1 MINDKEFENAL
12 SRQIAT
18 YGKETMGILI
28 KLEVFLI
35 GLRGLGVEV
44 AKNLILAGP
53 KRVVLFDDNITTI
66 QDLGSNFYLK
76 ESDVGKNRRDKAC
89 LEKLKEL
96 NPRCEVEVSDF
107 NPLSDPSK
115 LSKFNVVCIT
125 EMQNSEYI
133 SKVNLALRENKGALI
148 YGVATGLSGTIFTD
162 FGPSHIIIDE
172 NGEECKSFSVKSI
185 SNAENGI
192 VLIDDSVA
200 RLSLTDGDYV
210 TFKEVEGMSEVNESP
225 PRPIRYVSTMAFS
238 IEDTR
243 NYGEYISGGIAQ
255 QVKVPKQKSYRP
267 FSEAFPI
274 PYLKDSKAPD
284 LTDFSK
290 FGRNEFLHIVYQSLQ
305 KYFDKTN
312 KLPQRNNLKELE
324 PLIEEIKNSIA
335 TLKESSH
342 WVANCQEFDE
352 KLASQLLR
360 WSSCEITPITSFMGG
375 IMAQE
380 IVKFT
385 GKYSPIDQWLWFDF
399 LEAVNGVPDT
409 FNRSELN
416 SRYDEQI
423 AIFGQETQN
432 KLKNLNVFLVGAGAL
447 GCEFLKEFALM
458 GVSTDQG
465 LLTVTDNDH
474 IEISNLN
481 RQFLFRMKDVKKEK
495 SKVASNAVREFNKDF
510 KTRDLQ
516 VLVSP
521 ENTKTFN
528 NEFWNK
534 QDFIINA
541 VDNIKA
547 RKYIDNMCTWYG
559 KPMIDSGTLGTK
571 AHSQV
576 IYPHVTNCYNDM
588 QDVPEDGVPMCT
600 LHNFPSTI
608 EHCIEFGR
616 DRFTGFF
623 SDSIAELKKF
633 VDNQK
638 SYLDDLSKEGNVS
651 VRQKKLESLL
661 TLLDIKISNNFD
673 ECINQALKS
682 YTEFFD
688 HNIKQL
694 LHQFPA
700 DFVDNKGNKFW
711 SGSKRVPHAI
721 EFCSENELCFGFVFT
736 YSTLLG
742 QALGL
747 NLKDSSY
754 VKEFSSKYVVPAFK
768 YKEITIKID
777 ENQNSEN
784 DTGFLSLEEEEKKIK
799 QTKEKILSL
808 LPNVQNKD
816 KIEPVEFEKDDD
828 TNHHIDFIN
837 AFSNLRARNYR
848 IDECD
853 RFKTKLI
860 AGKIIPAIAT
870 TTAAITGL
878 VAIQLLT
885 LLNSNKIEDMRGGYI
900 NLAINLIINTEP
912 GPKIEMQDKEND
924 PILLGPVKAIPS
936 KWSVWDKIDING
948 SHTFKELLDFFES
961 KYQVEVSIISVNK
974 QTIFMTYSSTWKDK
988 LSTKV
993 EDEYEKTV
1001 KSKIEEEYLVLE
1013 ISGDTKDGA
1022 TAILPLVRYYF
1033 KN

>member
-1 MINDKEFENAL
+1 MINDKEVENAL

-18 YGKETMGILI
+18 YGKETMGILM

-53 KRVVLFDDNITTI
+53 KRVVLFDDQITTI
-66 QDLGSNFYLK
+66 QDLGANFYLK
-76 ESDVGKNRRDKAC
+76 ESDVGKTRRDQAC

-96 NPRCEVEVSDF
+96 NPRCEVEISEF
-107 NPLSDPSK
+107 NPLSDVSK

-133 SKVNLALRENKGALI
+133 SKVDLVLREHKGALI

-162 FGPSHIIIDE
+162 FGPNHVIIDE

-185 SNAENGI
+185 SNSENGI

-210 TFKEVEGMSEVNESP
+210 SFREVEGMTEVNDSP
-225 PRPIRYVSTMAFS
+225 PRPIRYVSPMAFS

-255 QVKVPKQKSYRP
+255 QVKVPKPKSYRP
-267 FSEAFPI
+267 YSEALI
-274 PYLKDSKAPD
+274 VPYLKDSKVPD

-290 FGRNEFLHIVYQSLQ
+290 FGRNEFLHIVYQGLQ
-305 KYFDKTN
+305 RYFDKN
-312 KLPQRNNLKELE
+312 NRLPKRNNLDEIK
-324 PLIEEIKNSIA
+324 PIVEEIKNLIQTS
-335 TLKESSH
+335 KESSH
-342 WVANCQEFDE
+342 WIGNSQDFDE
-352 KLASQLLR
+352 KLATQLLR
-360 WSSCEITPITSFMGG
+360 WGSCEITPITSFMGG

-380 IVKFT
+380 IVKYT

-409 FNRSELN
+409 FNREELN

-458 GVSTDQG
+458 GISTDQG

-495 SKVASNAVREFNKDF
+495 SKVASSAVKEFNKNF

-623 SDSIAELKKF
+623 SDSIADLKKF
-633 VDNQK
+633 VDNSK
-638 SYLDDLSKEGNVS
+638 VYLEDLNKEGNVT
-651 VRQKKLESLL
+651 VRQKKLESILSLL
-661 TLLDIKISNNFD
+661 KIKISGNFN
-673 ECINQALKS
+673 ECIDQALNS
-682 YTEFFD
+682 YTELFD
-688 HNIKQL
+688 HNIQQL

-700 DFVDNKGNKFW
+700 DYVDNKGNKFW
-711 SGSKRVPHAI
+711 SGSKRVPHPIAFSN
-721 EFCSENELCFGFVFT
+721 EVELCFSYVLT

-747 NLKDSSY
+747 NVKDSNY
-754 VKEFSSKYVVPAFK
+754 IKEYTSKYQVPLFK
-768 YKEITIKID
+768 PREILIKIE
-777 ENQNSEN
+777 ENQTEENNS
-784 DTGFLSLEEEEKKIK
+784 GFLSLEEEEKKVQQSK
-799 QTKEKILSL
+799 DKILAL
-808 LPNVQNKD
+808 LSNVTNKD

-837 AFSNLRARNYR
+837 ALSNLRARNYR

-853 RFKTKLI
+853 RFRTKLI

-924 PILLGPVKAIPS
+924 PILLGPVKAVPP
-936 KWSVWDKIDING
+936 KWSVWDKIEING
-948 SHTFKELLDFFES
+948 SHTIKELLDFFES
-961 KYQVEVSIISVNK
+961 KYQVEVSILSINK

-988 LSTKV
+988 LSFKV
-993 EDEYEKTV
+993 EEEYEKTT
-1001 KSKIEEEYLVLE
+1001 KTKIDEDYLVLE
-1013 ISGDTKDGA
+1013 VSGDTKDGA
-1022 TAILPLVRYYF
+1022 TAILPLVRYNF